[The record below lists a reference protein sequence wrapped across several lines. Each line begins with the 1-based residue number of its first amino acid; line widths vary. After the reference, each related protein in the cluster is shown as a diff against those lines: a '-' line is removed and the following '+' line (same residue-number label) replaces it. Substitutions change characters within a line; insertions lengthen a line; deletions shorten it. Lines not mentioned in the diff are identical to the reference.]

1 MQEMW
6 NGLCKHASR
15 TRSYQLDPAYSPH
28 VVNQS
33 SLLQI
38 TCITSES
45 RKNLIKI
52 EGFAIISKNA
62 SLTGH
67 VVSKS
72 GQCRCVTV
80 CAISYNLKDCML
92 QHGIAG
98 LGIEG
103 GVMGIH
109 M

>member
-15 TRSYQLDPAYSPH
+15 TKSYQLDPAYSPH

-33 SLLQI
+33 SLLEI
-38 TCITSES
+38 KEH
-45 RKNLIKI
+45 LIKI
-52 EGFAIISKNA
+52 EGFAIISKNG
-62 SLTGH
+62 SLTGYA
-67 VVSKS
+67 VSKS
-72 GQCRCVTV
+72 CQCRCVTV
-80 CAISYNLKDCML
+80 CAVSYNLKYCKL
-92 QHGIAG
+92 QHGSNTCCG

-103 GVMGIH
+103 GVMGIY